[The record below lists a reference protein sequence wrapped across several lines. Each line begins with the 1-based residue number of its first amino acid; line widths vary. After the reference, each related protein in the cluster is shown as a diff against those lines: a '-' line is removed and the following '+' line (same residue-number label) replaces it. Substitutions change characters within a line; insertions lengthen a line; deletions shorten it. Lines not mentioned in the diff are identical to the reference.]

1 MHSIISQ
8 RLRLQTI
15 ALLPLLCGFVSLD
28 AAPAEDSQP
37 IERILFGS
45 CSRPWLPQPLWL
57 AILENQPQLWIWLG
71 DIVYAD
77 TEDMDRLRETY
88 ALGKSAPGYQSLR
101 AMCPI
106 LGTWDDHDYG
116 TASGDATYPKRA
128 ESQQALLDFLDE
140 PAGSPRRKQPGI
152 YGSWTYGPPA
162 RQVKVLLLDER
173 YFREKPGPRA
183 DLLGETQWRWLEH
196 ELTASTA
203 AVHLLGSSNQVL
215 ASEHQFDKWADYP
228 ASRARMLDLLTRT
241 RPRRLVI
248 LSGDRHLGEIS
259 RMELPG
265 LDAPL
270 YDITSSGMTHH
281 AVPGARNFWYD
292 FQKEPNRYRLG
303 NNFPGLNFGMVRL
316 DWSAAQPVITME
328 VRDRENVVRCR
339 ATLP

>member
-1 MHSIISQ
+1 MNSTISL
-8 RLRLQTI
+8 RSRLQGA
-15 ALLPLLCGFVSLD
+15 ALVALFCGFVSLHP
-28 AAPAEDSQP
+28 ARAEDSLP

-45 CSRPWLPQPLWL
+45 CSRPWLPQPLWP
-57 AILENQPQLWIWLG
+57 AILENRPQLWIWLG

-77 TEDMDRLRETY
+77 TEDMARLRETY
-88 ALGKSAPGYQSLR
+88 ALGKAAPGYQSLR
-101 AMCPI
+101 AICPI

-128 ESQQALLDFLDE
+128 ESQQALLDFLDV
-140 PAGSPRRKQPGI
+140 PAGSPRRNQPGI
-152 YGSWTYGPPA
+152 YGAWTYGPPD

-183 DLLGETQWRWLEH
+183 DLLGETQWRWLER

-228 ASRARMLDLLTRT
+228 ASRARLLDLIART
-241 RPRRLVI
+241 RPSCLVI

-259 RMELPG
+259 RIELPG
-265 LDAPL
+265 LEAPL
-270 YDITSSGMTHH
+270 YDVTSSGMTHY
-281 AVPGARNFWYD
+281 ARPGVRNFWYD
-292 FQKEPNRYRLG
+292 FEKEPNRHRVG
-303 NNFPGLNFGMVRL
+303 KNFPGLNFGMIRL
-316 DWSAAQPVITME
+316 DWSGPVPVITME
-328 VRDRENVVRCR
+328 VRDSQNAVRCR